1 MPGVNFMDKKCEDFL
16 NKCRDIHISVSA
28 FITLFNI
35 WSALSSE
42 QRGDII
48 DSEIK
53 KGRLW
58 VK

>member
-1 MPGVNFMDKKCEDFL
+1 MDKKCEDFL